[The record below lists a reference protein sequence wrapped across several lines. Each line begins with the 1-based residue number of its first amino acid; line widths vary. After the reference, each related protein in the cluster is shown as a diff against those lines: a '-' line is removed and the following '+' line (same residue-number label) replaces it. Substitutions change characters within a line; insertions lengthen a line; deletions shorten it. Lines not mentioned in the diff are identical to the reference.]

1 MDFNKLTLKSQEA
14 VSEAQELA
22 RRGGNPEVSP
32 EHLLLAL
39 LDQELPRTLVG
50 DDETLRAKAEA
61 DLRQRPSVSGT
72 AVQPQVSAALAS
84 AFDRAF
90 DEAKKLGDD
99 FVSVEHLLLALDVVP
114 RAELMDRLK
123 QVLGSQRVSS
133 QDPEG
138 TYQALEKFGRDLTAL
153 AEAGKLDPV
162 IGRDD
167 EIRRV
172 MQVLSRRTKNNPV
185 LIGEPGVGK
194 TAIVEG
200 LAQRIVA
207 GDVPEGLKGKRV
219 WGLDIGSLLAG
230 AKYRGE
236 FEERLKAVLNEIKA
250 AEGQLIVFIDE
261 LHTIVGAGASEGAI
275 DAANMLK
282 PMLARGELR
291 AVGATTLDEYR
302 KYIEKDAALER
313 RFQPVIVGEPN
324 VTDTV
329 AILRGLKERYEAH
342 HGVRIRD
349 AALVAAA
356 VLSDRYI
363 SDRFL
368 PDKAIDLV
376 DESASRLRME
386 IDSSPLELDEAD
398 RRVRQLEIE
407 LAAMAKEK
415 KEVKAPVE
423 RELAEAKAERDEL
436 AARWAKEKEALDRV
450 KAITQRIDELSG
462 EAERAERAGELE
474 RVAEIRYGELPAL
487 EKERDE
493 RAEAEAGSEPMV
505 KEEVDEDDI
514 ASVVARWTGVPV
526 DRLLEGET
534 EKLIHMEERLHE
546 RVIGQHEAVEAVA
559 NALRRARSGLQ
570 DPNRPI
576 GSFVFLGPTGVG
588 KTELARALAE
598 FMFDDER
605 AMVRLDMTEY
615 QERHTV
621 ARLIG
626 APPGYVGYEEGGQL
640 TEAVRRRPYCV
651 ILLDEIEKAHAEV
664 FDVLLQILD
673 DGRLT
678 DGQGRTVD
686 FRNTVVIMTS
696 NLRST
701 GQLREFFR
709 PEFLNRIDEIIEFQ
723 PLTREQTAEIVE
735 LQLVRLRERLSERE
749 IDLELTDAAKEAI
762 VEAGWDPSFGA
773 RPLKRAIQRLIEN
786 PLSQHLLEGEFTG
799 GDTVLV
805 DAQNGE
811 IVLTKAKA
819 KKVEKA

>member
-14 VSEAQELA
+14 VGAAQELA
-22 RRGGNPEVSP
+22 RRMGNPELYP

-39 LDQELPRTLVG
+39 LDQELPQRLVP
-50 DDETLRAKAEA
+50 DAAALRAQAETTLRGK
-61 DLRQRPSVSGT
+61 PSIRG
-72 AVQPQVSAALAS
+72 AQQQPQVGAAFSKAL
-84 AFDRAF
+84 DRAF
-90 DEAKKLGDD
+90 DEAKGMDD
-99 FVSVEHLLLALDVVP
+99 EYVSTEHLLLALDVVP
-114 RAELMDRLK
+114 RDELLAKIEHVR
-123 QVLGSQRVSS
+123 GGRRVTS
-133 QDPEG
+133 QDPEE
-138 TYQALEKFGRDLTAL
+138 TYEALEKFGRDLTQA
-153 AEAGKLDPV
+153 AEEGKLDPV
-162 IGRDD
+162 IGRDE

-172 MQVLSRRTKNNPV
+172 IQVLSRRTKNNPV

-200 LAQRIVA
+200 LAQRIIA

-219 WGLDIGSLLAG
+219 WALDLGALLAG
-230 AKYRGE
+230 SKYRGE
-236 FEERLKAVLNEIKA
+236 FEERLKAVLEEISNA
-250 AEGQLIVFIDE
+250 AGQIVLFIDE
-261 LHTIVGAGASEGAI
+261 LHTIVGAGAAEGAV
-275 DAANMLK
+275 DAANLLK

-302 KYIEKDAALER
+302 KHVEKDAALER
-313 RFQPVIVGEPN
+313 RFQPVFVGEPS
-324 VTDTV
+324 VADTI

-363 SDRFL
+363 TDRQL

-376 DESASRLRME
+376 DEAASRLRME

-407 LAAMAKEK
+407 LAAMGKESP
-415 KEVKAPVE
+415 EIREPVE
-423 RELAEAKAERDEL
+423 RALAEATQQRDEL

-450 KAITQRIDELSG
+450 KEITQRIDALRMEF
-462 EAERAERAGELE
+462 ERAERAGDFN
-474 RVAEIRYGELPAL
+474 RAAEIRHGELPAL
-487 EKERDE
+487 ERELAERE
-493 RAEAEAGSEPMV
+493 QVETPMV
-505 KEEVDEDDI
+505 KEEVDEDDV
-514 ASVVARWTGVPV
+514 AMVVARWTGVPV
-526 DRLLEGET
+526 SRLLEGET
-534 EKLIHMEERLHE
+534 EKLIHMEDRLHR
-546 RVIGQHEAVEAVA
+546 RVVGQHVAIEAVA
-559 NALRRARSGLQ
+559 NALRRARTGLQ

-605 AMVRLDMTEY
+605 AMLRLDMSEY

-640 TEAVRRRPYCV
+640 TEAVRRRPYSV
-651 ILLDEIEKAHAEV
+651 VLLDEIEKAHGEV

-678 DGQGRTVD
+678 DGHGRTVD
-686 FRNTVVIMTS
+686 FRNTVIIMTS
-696 NLRST
+696 NIRSADAM
-701 GQLREFFR
+701 RERFR
-709 PEFLNRIDEIIEFQ
+709 PEFLNRIDEIVVFEA
-723 PLTREQTAEIVE
+723 LTREQLADIVE
-735 LQLVRLRERLSERE
+735 LQLARLRERLAERGLS
-749 IDLELTDAAKEAI
+749 LELTDAAKE
-762 VEAGWDPSFGA
+762 VVTEAGWDPSYGA
-773 RPLKRAIQRLIEN
+773 RPLKRALQRLVEN
-786 PLSQHLLEGEFTG
+786 PLALRLLEGDFVED
-799 GDTVLV
+799 DTVRV

-811 IVLTKAKA
+811 LVFTKADIA
-819 KKVEKA
+819 EPAAA